1 MDKPHDEFDED
12 FGLSGLT
19 QKFRDPA
26 QVSDGD
32 AAADVVAAV
41 ADQFDGAYAWQLL
54 EDVRRLMASSL
65 TDEAIVTLW
74 LGATRGYFD
83 PTAHAMNG
91 RAWLRRIAD
100 VCVTRIRR
108 DEPSFVPTASESL
121 EDRDRDQELRVAVLE
136 EIQAVGSALADAG
149 VTSLYAAPLPELV
162 PTLERAVAEVGAD
175 LAFRL
180 LLRALQAYF
189 VRISGTTHQRFL
201 ELGERL
207 GYNEYVV
214 DDGCLNVWPELD

>member
-1 MDKPHDEFDED
+1 MERAHDEFDED

-26 QVSDGD
+26 PVPDE
-32 AAADVVAAV
+32 AAATDVVAAV
-41 ADQFDGAYAWQLL
+41 ADQFEGAYSRQLL
-54 EDVRRLMASSL
+54 EDVQRLLASSL
-65 TDEAIVTLW
+65 SDEVIVTLW

-83 PTAHAMNG
+83 PTAHAMDG
-91 RAWLRRIAD
+91 RTWLRRIAD
-100 VCVTRIRR
+100 VCVVRIRR
-108 DEPSFVPTASESL
+108 DEPSFVPAVPGRSQ
-121 EDRDRDQELRVAVLE
+121 DQELRTAVLD
-136 EIQAVGSALADAG
+136 EIRAVGPALAEAG
-149 VTSLYAAPLPELV
+149 TTSLYAAPLPELV
-162 PTLERAVAEVGAD
+162 SALERAVAEVGAD

-201 ELGERL
+201 ALGERL
-207 GYNEYVV
+207 GYNEFVV